1 MRDRGPAPLLLLL
14 SLTLPPLTAL
24 PAMAAHHCFPEPL
37 RCGEIRR
44 ASLDA
49 SECFLD
55 EESWADFYTFTGP
68 AGQNVTITL
77 SSDNFTPS
85 LFLFS
90 PQPEL
95 VDEQNGTGNT
105 LTLQHTLERGGL
117 WRIGATTVAPRDLGL
132 YTITLQCSTPA
143 PPAGN
148 WLTTDAIPGFR
159 FKVRVTAGSQV
170 IAGAKVN
177 DCLEDTLCVSGA
189 VRDRAEVFVRVVG
202 PRPNGLLWP
211 TLVKLNTSQVEVWI
225 EQVDTGDVRYYFLPG
240 ADPSS
245 SELPGFFDRN
255 GFEP

>member
-1 MRDRGPAPLLLLL
+1 MKLRRFSPSLLLCLL
-14 SLTLPPLTAL
+14 GTAL
-24 PAMAAHHCFPEPL
+24 SAVPAMAAHHCFPEPL
-37 RCGEIRR
+37 RCGETRR

-77 SSDNFTPS
+77 TSDNFTPS
-85 LFLFS
+85 LFLFN
-90 PQPEL
+90 PQPQL
-95 VDEQNGTGNT
+95 VDEQNGSGNT

-132 YTITLQCSTPA
+132 YTISLQCSTPT
-143 PPAGN
+143 PPTGN
-148 WLTTDAIPGFR
+148 WLTTNQIPGFR
-159 FKVRVTAGSQV
+159 FKVRITAGSQS

-189 VRDRAEVFVRVVG
+189 IRDRAEVFIRVVG

-211 TLVKLNTSQVEVWI
+211 TMVKLNTSQVEIWI
-225 EQVDTGDVRYYFLPG
+225 EQEDTGEVRYYFLPG

-255 GFEP
+255 GFQP

>member
-1 MRDRGPAPLLLLL
+1 MRDPRLVRLLPLLALSSLLL
-14 SLTLPPLTAL
+14 SAA
-24 PAMAAHHCFPEPL
+24 PAMAAHQCFPEPL
-37 RCGEIRR
+37 RCGETRN

-55 EESWADFYTFTGP
+55 EESWADFYTFAGP
-68 AGQNVTITL
+68 AGQTVAITL
-77 SSDNFTPS
+77 TSNNFTPS
-85 LFLFS
+85 LFLFN
-90 PQPEL
+90 PQPALAVE
-95 VDEQNGTGNT
+95 ENGTGST

-117 WRIGATTVAPRDLGL
+117 WRIGATTVAARDLGL
-132 YTITLQCSTPA
+132 YTIRLDCSTPT

-148 WLTTDAIPGFR
+148 WLTTNAIPGFR
-159 FKVRVTAGSQV
+159 FKVRITAGSQV

-177 DCLEDTLCVSGA
+177 DCLEDTMCVSGA
-189 VRDRAEVFVRVVG
+189 VRDRAEVFIRVVG

-225 EQVDTGDVRYYFLPG
+225 EQVDSGDVRYYFLPG